1 MNHGSHVAM
10 VYRRTEKTIRRLA
23 QRHGAIVA
31 AAREAAS
38 EGGMAAVQVAPVAAR
53 AGIAAGNVY
62 RYFPSKTHLIT
73 ALVAAVSEHEIG
85 ALQRAAEAAPG
96 PLSALAA
103 AIATFASRAM
113 AQRRLAWAVIG
124 EPVDPQ
130 AHAVRL
136 VYRKALAAAFQ
147 TRIERAIRGGL
158 LPAPDPA
165 LSAACAVGAM
175 SGVLGRP
182 GDRVA
187 LAAVLW
193 RDSAADRSGAERW
206 PRRRR
211 GSAWSAARAALRPRS
226 GARHCGLQPIT
237 PARGRA

>member
-1 MNHGSHVAM
+1 M

-31 AAREAAS
+31 AARQSAS

-53 AGIAAGNVY
+53 AGIAAGTVY

-124 EPVDPQ
+124 EPVDAQ
-130 AHAVRL
+130 ADAVRL
-136 VYRKALAAAFQ
+136 VYRKALAAEFQ

-158 LPAPDPA
+158 LPAQDA
-165 LSAACAVGAM
+165 RLSAAAAVGALLE
-175 SGVLGRP
+175 SLIGPLASASAEGELEPVQALTLYVLRGL
-182 GDRVA
+182 GI
-187 LAAVLW
+187 
-193 RDSAADRSGAERW
+193 AD
-206 PRRRR
+206 
-211 GSAWSAARAALRPRS
+211 ARAR
-226 GARHCGLQPIT
+226 GLVVSRTTGDAGQT
-237 PARGRA
+237 TEGQV

>member
-1 MNHGSHVAM
+1 M
-10 VYRRTEKTIRRLA
+10 VYRRTEKTVRRLA
-23 QRHGAIVA
+23 RRHGAIVA

-53 AGIAAGNVY
+53 AGIAAGTVY

-124 EPVDPQ
+124 EPVDAQ
-130 AHAVRL
+130 ADAVRL
-136 VYRKALAAAFQ
+136 VYRQALAAEFQ

-158 LPAPDPA
+158 LPAQDA
-165 LSAACAVGAM
+165 HLSAAAAVGA
-175 SGVLGRP
+175 VLESLIGP
-182 GDRVA
+182 LASASAEGELEPVQA
-187 LAAVLW
+187 LTLYVL
-193 RDSAADRSGAERW
+193 RGLGIAD
-206 PRRRR
+206 
-211 GSAWSAARAALRPRS
+211 ARAR
-226 GARHCGLQPIT
+226 GLVVSRTTDEQGQT
-237 PARGRA
+237 TEGQV

>member
-1 MNHGSHVAM
+1 M

-31 AAREAAS
+31 AARQSAS

-53 AGIAAGNVY
+53 AGIAAGTVY

-124 EPVDPQ
+124 EPVDAQ
-130 AHAVRL
+130 ADAVRL
-136 VYRKALAAAFQ
+136 VYRKALAAEFQ

-158 LPAPDPA
+158 LPAQDA
-165 LSAACAVGAM
+165 RLSAAAAVGA
-175 SGVLGRP
+175 VLESLIGP
-182 GDRVA
+182 LASASAEGELEPVQA
-187 LAAVLW
+187 LTLYVL
-193 RDSAADRSGAERW
+193 RGLGIAD
-206 PRRRR
+206 
-211 GSAWSAARAALRPRS
+211 ARAR
-226 GARHCGLQPIT
+226 GLVVSRTTGDAGQT
-237 PARGRA
+237 TEGQV